1 MSFIVPETHLLS
13 LTIISRHLVLSPI
26 ALYCLLQFFRRSIP
40 LRILARTFMILQV
53 CIHYAIPLLGWQCLL
68 DGGWLKSHP
77 LPADKSSFGAFEAL
91 AQENKEIIKSILES
105 TSSVSPTDDRI
116 LTKLRDFYGSCLNE
130 DRLND
135 VAAAPLLHL
144 VKTIKLLYSGNS
156 TSITRNVQSDEDK
169 VKGLTTAVAFLHSRG
184 ILIQFFLRVYSSI
197 SCASGIPALFT
208 FDIEGDVGVD
218 PNHMVLWFSQPE
230 LGLPSKASEEFI
242 SLFPDS
248 NQISRNTSKRNRSAI
263 FMRMF
268 WNDCSLLLSKKMK
281 YNSKRCVHP
290 SWPVMKTPMSGLHGL
305 GRRGVE
311 TTMKAMM
318 INQSIKP
325 LKLIDLRRR

>member
-1 MSFIVPETHLLS
+1 M
-13 LTIISRHLVLSPI
+13 
-26 ALYCLLQFFRRSIP
+26 
-40 LRILARTFMILQV
+40 
-53 CIHYAIPLLGWQCLL
+53 L

-135 VAAAPLLHL
+135 VGAAPLLHL
-144 VKTIKLLYSGNS
+144 VKTLKLLYSGNS
-156 TSITRNVQSDEDK
+156 TSITSNVQSDEDK
-169 VKGLTTAVAFLHSRG
+169 IKGLTAAVAFLHSRG
-184 ILIQFFLRVYSSI
+184 ILFFFCACIFVHF
-197 SCASGIPALFT
+197 SCVSGIPALFT

-230 LGLPSKASEEFI
+230 LGLPSKASEESI
-242 SLFPDS
+242 SLFPNS
-248 NQISRNTSKRNRSAI
+248 NQMFRNTSKRNRSAI
-263 FMRMF
+263 FMQKF
-268 WNDCSLLLSKKMK
+268 WNDCSLHLSKKMK

-290 SWPVMKTPMSGLHGL
+290 S
-305 GRRGVE
+305 
-311 TTMKAMM
+311 
-318 INQSIKP
+318 
-325 LKLIDLRRR
+325 